1 MQRQIIQIS
10 RWTHLIEPRSIAKLW
25 FLPVFAL
32 WMSLYFECKYSEDF
46 LIARGAKRGSH
57 FAVELRCG
65 EESFVQRN
73 NRQLTTVHALTVRKN
88 VYLRNRI
95 GFDVPR
101 NESDAR
107 DTADSSFL
115 GENQYQPVWY
125 SYLIFRI
132 WSFNFAIWNS
142 ICELQC
148 HRVGNRRS
156 WSDSKLEIQG
166 SLSTIQNINGQP

>member
-1 MQRQIIQIS
+1 MDPFN
-10 RWTHLIEPRSIAKLW
+10 WTTL
-25 FLPVFAL
+25 
-32 WMSLYFECKYSEDF
+32 YSETMVSSGICVVNVVTF
-46 LIARGAKRGSH
+46 RVQILGGFSGHWRRETRLTLRSWVTLRRRKLARGIK
-57 FAVELRCG
+57 
-65 EESFVQRN
+65 
-73 NRQLTTVHALTVRKN
+73 QLATVHALTVREN

-95 GFDVPR
+95 GFDLSR
-101 NESDAR
+101 NESNAR

-125 SYLIFRI
+125 SYSIFRI

-156 WSDSKLEIQG
+156 WPDSKLEIQD